1 MGFFRFLKSLRT
13 LARNGDITID
23 EAYKFAKQ
31 EFGEVSDLLKLQINK
46 IFKDADAPSIKL
58 PKKGGEVIEASFK
71 PGKSKYSDKII
82 DESPSQ
88 ASGLGLDSLKN
99 PLRPGGSLDQV
110 TGITRGL
117 ARKILTRRGIE
128 IGKNDPIEV
137 FIDTFGESITDVKN
151 LAEEM
156 VEADAMGRNLKS
168 ADELLEI
175 EGLFDIPIP
184 KNPNKGLTD
193 EEMLKKMEEIEAE
206 DILKNFD
213 PKDREPNA
221 MGGINRTNFRKGG
234 IKLVGFLARKGKDL
248 KDEITKAI
256 NNFMQP
262 SGDKKLDADVILD
275 DMLEEL
281 GTDRDAIDQKDV
293 IDAYGQIY
301 DKLTADVATAEFLR
315 PKKRFFKGV
324 EVKDPKFD
332 LDMPF
337 DNDAEK
343 LAEIKMSNER
353 FEALE
358 GVDPRE
364 TILPTGDV
372 VSKQLKV
379 MRLAEE
385 IQPGLFE
392 KLNDTQLDIITKYGD
407 MIDDD
412 LLRKIVLD
420 PDPNNQ
426 AAALATIEEAKIML
440 DKGMS
445 VDEVLKAQ
453 GDALKRKTNA
463 EGGLNYLMGF

>member
-31 EFGEVSDLLKLQINK
+31 EFGEVTDLLKLQINK

-71 PGKSKYSDKII
+71 PGKSKYSDKVIK
-82 DESPSQ
+82 ESPSQ

-117 ARKILTRRGIE
+117 ARKILARRGIE

-184 KNPNKGLTD
+184 KNPNKGLTN

-234 IKLVGFLARKGKDL
+234 IKLAKLLADKGKDL
-248 KDEITKAI
+248 AKEIKRSVKNIFTTDDIKY
-256 NNFMQP
+256 
-262 SGDKKLDADVILD
+262 DADVAVD
-275 DMLEEL
+275 DMLENL
-281 GTDRDAIDQKDV
+281 NIDRDTIDQKDL
-293 IDAYGQIY
+293 IDAYGMAY
-301 DKLTADVATAEFLR
+301 DELKKPLLANIKNKPDSLSPKL
-315 PKKRFFKGV
+315 
-324 EVKDPKFD
+324 
-332 LDMPF
+332 
-337 DNDAEK
+337 
-343 LAEIKMSNER
+343 IER
-353 FEALE
+353 FEL
-358 GVDPRE
+358 
-364 TILPTGDV
+364 
-372 VSKQLKV
+372 KQKY
-379 MRLAEE
+379 
-385 IQPGLFE
+385 PG
-392 KLNDTQLDIITKYGD
+392 
-407 MIDDD
+407 IDED
-412 LLRKIVLD
+412 LVTKIVED
-420 PDPNNQ
+420 PDPQ
-426 AAALATIEEAKIML
+426 RKAEVLATIEQAFELMKQG
-440 DKGMS
+440 KS
-445 VDEVLKAQ
+445 SDEVLDIMKQMTDRTKQA
-453 GDALKRKTNA
+453 G
-463 EGGLNYLMGF
+463 GGLSYLSGF